1 MTRGT
6 HLLDTEAV
14 PKWPARRF
22 RSMTARTSG
31 ASVKARERGASQNR
45 WARPKSEAARGTLH
59 TKDDLT
65 LTVGAMRASRHAD
78 PGFVAMNAVWLLF
91 LVKRSD
97 SYNTYNC

>member
-31 ASVKARERGASQNR
+31 ASVKARERGVPQNR
-45 WARPKSEAARGTLH
+45 WARPNAKPHGERSTRKMT
-59 TKDDLT
+59 
-65 LTVGAMRASRHAD
+65 SR
-78 PGFVAMNAVWLLF
+78 
-91 LVKRSD
+91 
-97 SYNTYNC
+97 